1 MIGLHEDPFS
11 TPPPEPLKTQV
22 LRLLLLTYTVWCD
35 ADHLRIRPKQELC
48 GDPHAI
54 SWAEAMILTGMRK
67 PVERETD
74 QNVQA
79 VAKEA

>member
-35 ADHLRIRPKQELC
+35 ADHLRSNDTHGNE
-48 GDPHAI
+48 
-54 SWAEAMILTGMRK
+54 
-67 PVERETD
+67 ETS
-74 QNVQA
+74 
-79 VAKEA
+79 